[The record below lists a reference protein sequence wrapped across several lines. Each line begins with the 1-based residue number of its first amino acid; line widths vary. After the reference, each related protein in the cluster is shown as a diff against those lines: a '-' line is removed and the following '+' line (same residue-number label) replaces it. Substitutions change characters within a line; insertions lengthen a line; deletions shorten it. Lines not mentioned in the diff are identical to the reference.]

1 MLAEHFIFEH
11 GTIAATERCVARISQ
26 SARWHKERKGFHVFL
41 EPSKGQQASG
51 LTRWIAQRPAEGS
64 SAEEVMM
71 THRAVLSIRA
81 QRERR
86 NEGPRLGL
94 NGRQNKAI
102 RFLGRYHPEPQP
114 TSVIPG
120 VSDITMEE
128 LIARNVVAEVQ
139 AREGTERVFVLIALG
154 ADEVRRLAF
163 REKLLRDDLG
173 NRRDGRA
180 VPSPRRD
187 SRLHRNNGG
196 SCICMISY

>member
-1 MLAEHFIFEH
+1 
-11 GTIAATERCVARISQ
+11 
-26 SARWHKERKGFHVFL
+26 
-41 EPSKGQQASG
+41 
-51 LTRWIAQRPAEGS
+51 
-64 SAEEVMM
+64 MM

-139 AREGTERVFVLIALG
+139 AREGTERAFVLIALG
-154 ADEVRRLAF
+154 ADEVRRLVLQ
-163 REKLLRDDLG
+163 EKLLRDDLV
-173 NRRDGRA
+173 NRRDGLA
-180 VPSPRRD
+180 VPSP
-187 SRLHRNNGG
+187 
-196 SCICMISY
+196 